1 MLEFET
7 IVFYALAVATVIPAL
22 GVMMAK
28 DIVRVAFWLLA
39 SLSGVAGL
47 FIMLD
52 ADFLGVTQ
60 VLVYIGGIL
69 VLILFGI
76 MMTHRDPV
84 LMDAGEE
91 RRRAPFTGLAVTLV
105 TFGALLG
112 VIIGTGWNTATAG
125 DQSRGLRSGPLAS
138 EPTAA
143 PIGKALLADYVLPF
157 EIVSVLLLVVLCGAA
172 YIARRGRDEE
182 ASNA

>member
-1 MLEFET
+1 LEFET
-7 IVFYALAVATVIPAL
+7 IVFYALAVATVIPAF

-84 LMDAGEE
+84 LVSADDD
-91 RRRAPFTGLAVTLV
+91 RRRSPFTGLLV
-105 TFGALLG
+105 SLMTFGALMG
-112 VIIGTGWNTATAG
+112 VILGTGWNVSG
-125 DQSRGLRSGPLAS
+125 GLANGKLSG

-143 PIGKALLADYVLPF
+143 PLGKALLTDYVLPF

-172 YIARRGRDEE
+172 YIARRGKDEE